1 MAYTLRFAKRAA
13 ETLRELEHGGPN
25 ELAKLKK
32 VRRALKRLEE
42 NPRHPGL
49 HSHLYESFPV
59 DRDVKVWDS
68 YVENNTPG
76 AWRIFWQYGPNE
88 QAPDEQGPD
97 QRVITVL
104 AISPHP

>member
-1 MAYTLRFAKRAA
+1 VAYTLRFAKRAA
-13 ETLRELEHGGPN
+13 ETLRVLENGDPN
-25 ELAKLKK
+25 QLAKLKK
-32 VRRALKRLEE
+32 VRQALKRLEA
-42 NPRHPGL
+42 NPRHLGL

-68 YVENNTPG
+68 YVENRTPG
-76 AWRIFWQYGPNE
+76 AWRIFWQYGPDVPE
-88 QAPDEQGPD
+88 SG